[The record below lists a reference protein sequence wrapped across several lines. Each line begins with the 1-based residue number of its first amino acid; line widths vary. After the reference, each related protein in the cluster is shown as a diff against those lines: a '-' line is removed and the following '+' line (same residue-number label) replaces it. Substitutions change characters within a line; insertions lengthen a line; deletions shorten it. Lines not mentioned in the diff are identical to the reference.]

1 MNPINQPNLV
11 LCFDTETTGLFKKNK
26 NKTVLEKKELEQ
38 ESEKKIDENPHI
50 LQFSWCIYDTNTNAI
65 LKMVDEFICV
75 SDEVIISDEI
85 TNFTGVTRAKC
96 NTGISIIDALKMFY
110 EDYQHCGIIIGHNVE
125 FDIKMVRTEYY
136 RHSNELSQYPISDI
150 FLSGWL
156 QEKNIKIKCTQM
168 IGKNLCKLVMPNRS
182 GYKFPKLV
190 ELYEFLF
197 HEKPENLHN
206 SMIDILVCLR
216 CFLKMQFQ
224 FDVEPELFHK
234 IIDYYMK
241 SVDSSRR
248 AELLNAKIGFAPFY
262 KSEPYIAET
271 YKVESKPKIP
281 FPEMT
286 TSLENNI
293 QLPLLIEDITLFDNT
308 MFTFDDDC
316 DSLSFC
322 CF

>member
-1 MNPINQPNLV
+1 MNPINQPNLI

-26 NKTVLEKKELEQ
+26 KNTLLEKNKESEQ
-38 ESEKKIDENPHI
+38 EKIDENPHI

-75 SDEVIISDEI
+75 SDSVIITDEI

-110 EDYQHCGIIIGHNVE
+110 EDYQYCGVIVGHNIE
-125 FDIKMVRTEYY
+125 FDIKMVRTEYN
-136 RHSNELSQYPISDI
+136 RHLTELSQYPIHDM

-156 QEKNIKIKCTQM
+156 EEKYIKIKCTQM

-197 HEKPENLHN
+197 HENPENLHN

-241 SVDSSRR
+241 SVESSRR
-248 AELLNAKIGFAPFY
+248 TELLNTKMGFTSFY
-262 KSEPYIAET
+262 KEPKT
-271 YKVESKPKIP
+271 KIP
-281 FPEMT
+281 FPEMA

-293 QLPLLIEDITLFDNT
+293 QLPLLIEDTSLIDNT
-308 MFTFDDDC
+308 MFNFDDDYY
-316 DSLSFC
+316 SLSFC
-322 CF
+322 F

>member
-11 LCFDTETTGLFKKNK
+11 LCFDTETTGLFKMNKKNI
-26 NKTVLEKKELEQ
+26 LEKKESEK
-38 ESEKKIDENPHI
+38 ESEQDKKIDENPHI

-65 LKMVDEFICV
+65 LKMVDEYICV
-75 SDEVIISDEI
+75 SNEVIITDEI

-110 EDYQHCGIIIGHNVE
+110 DDYQHCGIIVGHNIE

-136 RHSNELSQYPISDI
+136 RHLTELSQYPISNI

-168 IGKNLCKLVMPNRS
+168 IGKNLCKLVIPNRG

-224 FDVEPELFHK
+224 FDIEPELFHK

-248 AELLNAKIGFAPFY
+248 TELLNTRMGFTPFY
-262 KSEPYIAET
+262 KAET
-271 YKVESKPKIP
+271 YKTEPKTKIP
-281 FPEMT
+281 FPEIAT
-286 TSLENNI
+286 PLENNI
-293 QLPLLIEDITLFDNT
+293 QLPLLIEDTSSFDNT
-308 MFTFDDDC
+308 MFTFDDDYYT
-316 DSLSFC
+316 LSFC
-322 CF
+322 F